1 MHLFSAQGNVTTLPR
16 IGGMSKEKED
26 KKSNESTYDENKSTH
41 FDMSENNTLT
51 AESKMLLLFAF
62 LNSPGLKCNHS
73 LLDLSPNDCISFDLL
88 PPSILVGGQMSH
100 VGPRPHEWEPA
111 LPMDDLPP
119 TVSP

>member
-62 LNSPGLKCNHS
+62 LNSPGLKCTILATVESCHALNFWYANKY
-73 LLDLSPNDCISFDLL
+73 DNDSWRADE
-88 PPSILVGGQMSH
+88 
-100 VGPRPHEWEPA
+100 PRRPK
-111 LPMDDLPP
+111 
-119 TVSP
+119 TS

>member
-1 MHLFSAQGNVTTLPR
+1 MTTLPR

-88 PPSILVGGQMSH
+88 PPSILGTILATVESCH
-100 VGPRPHEWEPA
+100 ALNFWYANKYDNDSWRADEPRRPK
-111 LPMDDLPP
+111 
-119 TVSP
+119 TS